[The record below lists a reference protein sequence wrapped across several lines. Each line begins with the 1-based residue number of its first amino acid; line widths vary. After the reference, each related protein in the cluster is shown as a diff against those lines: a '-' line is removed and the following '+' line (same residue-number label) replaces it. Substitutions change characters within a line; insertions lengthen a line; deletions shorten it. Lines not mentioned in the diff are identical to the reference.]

1 MEGQSY
7 SYTCHNWSFGTVRE
21 ELENHFKTTRIPIVV
36 SCLQKAALLSTAFIL
51 RGGFLAFQRVVNSQ
65 MSRLITIIIIIIIII
80 IKITTTIIIIIIA
93 ILLHQE
99 M

>member
-21 ELENHFKTTRIPIVV
+21 ELENHLKTTRIPIVI

-51 RGGFLAFQRVVNSQ
+51 RGRGGGFLAFQRVVNPQ
-65 MSRLITIIIIIIIII
+65 MSRLITIIII
-80 IKITTTIIIIIIA
+80 IKITTTIIIIIA